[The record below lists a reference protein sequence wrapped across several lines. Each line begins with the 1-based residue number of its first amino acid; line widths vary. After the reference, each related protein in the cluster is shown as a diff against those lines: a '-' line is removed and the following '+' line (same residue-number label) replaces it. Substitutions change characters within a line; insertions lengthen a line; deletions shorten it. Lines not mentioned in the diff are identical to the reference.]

1 MDEVFAL
8 FRPELTSLL
17 QTDAWSQPTSLVT
30 QLNLPDGD
38 AMLTLRTA
46 YSNSPDEPFFLLD
59 FDYYEE
65 GQLGF
70 ERLIERCDGII
81 VSSIMPSA
89 GVCKSRVWPALAT
102 AYRQDMRLWH

>member
-1 MDEVFAL
+1 MGEVFAL

-38 AMLTLRTA
+38 ATLTLRTA

-70 ERLIERCDGII
+70 ERLIERCDRYHRVIYNAFRWSLQE
-81 VSSIMPSA
+81 SSLA
-89 GVCKSRVWPALAT
+89 RFGPAS
-102 AYRQDMRLWH
+102 